1 MNSNAETILWAVEI
15 GDEDWQEQIITTNA
29 NAIDKATKWAIE
41 NGFDRFRIST
51 INPNDKPQF
60 DSILAAQVIAAA
72 RRSTGTKGTQ
82 S

>member
-1 MNSNAETILWAVEI
+1 MSLNRVLLDGVDPILWAVKI

-60 DSILAAQVIAAA
+60 ANLIS
-72 RRSTGTKGTQ
+72 GTKGTR
-82 S
+82 SCKK